1 MKKKILAACLAALMV
16 SSCLTACGSGKSEGK
31 KGSSDETYTVTMAYV
46 GDKKEDTERIEGKIN
61 EIMKK
66 DINMEIDLEPISWGA
81 YAETMKLIL
90 SGGEKMDIVPV
101 LVDQANSM
109 VSAKQVVNLSEYLDK
124 YGKNITEL
132 LGDTTKA
139 ANIGGYV
146 YGVTTGREWFC
157 QTSAIMRK
165 DILEEC
171 QIDTS
176 SIKTY
181 EDLTSV
187 FAKVKEKYPE
197 MVMMAS
203 NNSTTPDTKYEMV
216 DTLTDGFGVLMN
228 HGQETTVENY
238 YDTEEYKDFVTTM
251 YDWQQKGYLSKD
263 AATTTEGVEN
273 QVKAGAAFSY
283 FAPNK
288 PGYDTSVLTTC
299 NLW

>member
-1 MKKKILAACLAALMV
+1 
-16 SSCLTACGSGKSEGK
+16 
-31 KGSSDETYTVTMAYV
+31 
-46 GDKKEDTERIEGKIN
+46 
-61 EIMKK
+61 MKK

-238 YDTEEYKDFVTTM
+238 YATEEYKDFVTTM

-263 AATTTEGVEN
+263 AATTTV
-273 QVKAGAAFSY
+273 
-283 FAPNK
+283 
-288 PGYDTSVLTTC
+288 
-299 NLW
+299 